1 MQLTPITNTNS
12 VLFPCV
18 KHQTDNHEARRD
30 GTFTHAED
38 ETDNEE
44 TGEVLASGMT
54 TQSNSPDK
62 DVQTRGVLLQ
72 RGRERLERVQPTS
85 STSRQETSAGPS
97 SAETRRRDS

>member
-12 VLFPCV
+12 VLFPRV

-30 GTFTHAED
+30 GTFAHAED

-44 TGEVLASGMT
+44 TGEVLASGMA

-62 DVQTRGVLLQ
+62 DVQTRVVLLQ
-72 RGRERLERVQPTS
+72 RSRERL
-85 STSRQETSAGPS
+85 
-97 SAETRRRDS
+97 